1 MKCLITGGAGFLG
14 SHIAQQLAEEGHEI
28 RVLDNFSSGSRNNLS
43 GIDAELMDGDIR
55 DTDALARACRG
66 TDCIFHMAA
75 FVSVFESVRQPRL
88 THEINSGGTFN
99 VLEAAREAGVRR
111 VILASTAAVYGNNPA
126 SPKTEDMPLLPE
138 SPYAASKIDGENSA
152 ALFASLYGLETV
164 CLRYFNAY
172 GPRQDPKSVY
182 SGVIS
187 RFADQIM
194 REETIHIF
202 GDGKQTRDFVF
213 ARDIARANLLAMNC
227 AEAGRGEAY
236 NIGTG
241 TAATLLDVVEAIA
254 SLTGKKPRIEFH
266 PPRIGD
272 IVHSLPDISRAKKVL
287 GYTPSVA
294 LREGLA
300 LLLQKS

>member
-14 SHIAQQLAEEGHEI
+14 SHIAHELAKDGREI
-28 RVLDNFSSGSRNNLS
+28 RVLDNFSSGSRDNLS
-43 GIDAELMDGDIR
+43 GLDAELVDGDIR

-66 TDCIFHMAA
+66 IDCIFHMAA

-99 VLEAAREAGVRR
+99 VLEAAREADVRR
-111 VILASTAAVYGNNPA
+111 VILASSAAVYGNNPA
-126 SPKTEDMPLLPE
+126 SPKTEDMPLSPE

-187 RFADQIM
+187 RFTDQI
-194 REETIHIF
+194 RRDETIHIF

-213 ARDIARANLLAMNC
+213 AGDIARANVLAMKC
-227 AEAGRGEAY
+227 AEAGKGEAY

-241 TAATLLDVVEAIA
+241 TASSLLDVVEALA
-254 SLTGKKPRIEFH
+254 ALTGKKPRIEFH

-272 IVHSLPDISRAKKVL
+272 IVHSLPDISRAKKIL
-287 GYTPSVA
+287 GYAPTVA
-294 LREGLA
+294 LHEGLS